1 MNIRLTDHFTL
12 DEFRCPC
19 CGDVIEAAARAL
31 AERLQPVRDNYGP
44 IHIHSGY
51 RCPRHNQVIGGR
63 PFSQHLVGLAADIAC
78 DNDANRFELV
88 TILLAN
94 NFKRIGI
101 GRLIIHAD
109 ISTITGPV
117 IWVY

>member
-1 MNIRLTDHFTL
+1 MNQQLTPNFTL

-31 AERLQPVRDNYGP
+31 ALRLQPVRDNYGP
-44 IHIHSGY
+44 IHIWSGY
-51 RCPRHNQVIGGR
+51 RCPKHNQVVGGR
-63 PFSQHLVGLAADIAC
+63 PFSQHLCGLAADIAC
-78 DNDANRFELV
+78 SDDASRFELV
-88 TILLAN
+88 TILLVH

-101 GRLIIHAD
+101 GRLIVHAD
-109 ISTITGPV
+109 ISTTTGPV